1 MRKLKITKLEEQRN
15 DPESLN
21 KIDGGEGA
29 CLSTYERNALRKHRE
44 LKEKGNLSEDE
55 QKVVSRLEAQLIVW
69 KKCPDYFAFCEPEVD
84 SAPMTKAKALEN
96 YIKEMYPKLYKEMFE
111 DATETETKRL

>member
-1 MRKLKITKLEEQRN
+1 MRKLKITELEERRN
-15 DPESLN
+15 DTESLN
-21 KIDGGEGA
+21 KIDGGEDA
-29 CLSTYERNALRKHRE
+29 CLSTYERNALRKYRE

-84 SAPMTKAKALEN
+84 SAPITKAKALEN
-96 YIKEMYPKLYKEMFE
+96 YIKETYPKLYKEVFE